1 MSEPVQIALISTIGA
16 IMVGGVPVIITLIN
30 KAGKNTMK
38 AIDDLREFI
47 IGEVDRLE
55 RYHSKDHIKVELKKI
70 QDEWIEIN
78 DSVISTRL
86 SMYMADNVWLLY
98 DEVATPRYGMEDYQK
113 TKTLS
118 LAIKEAS
125 ENAGR
130 NEFKLPEEAYKEL
143 DQAVKNNLKST
154 LIGLKKLAEDDI
166 FNNTMVRLESLF
178 LAYAKGYRKDA
189 LRIIHKYNL

>member
-1 MSEPVQIALISTIGA
+1 MSEPVQIALISTVGA

>member
-130 NEFKLPEEAYKEL
+130 NEFKLPEEAYEEL
-143 DQAVKNNLKST
+143 DQAVKNNLKSV
-154 LIGLKKLAEDDI
+154 LMGLKKLAEDDI
-166 FNNTMVRLESLF
+166 FNNTMGRLESLF